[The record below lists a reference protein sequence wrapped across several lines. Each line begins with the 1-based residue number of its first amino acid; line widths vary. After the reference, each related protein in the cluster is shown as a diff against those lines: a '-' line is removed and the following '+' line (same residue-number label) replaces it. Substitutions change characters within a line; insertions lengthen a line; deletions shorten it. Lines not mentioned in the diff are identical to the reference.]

1 MWEHVCASFAAQGP
15 GGSVMWLLSAGA
27 PANWLRSEVSLMQ
40 LTAAELKLVC
50 KRLIECGFDL
60 PHGTTTNMTKKQAAP
75 RIVAE
80 ATRQRAIAGLGGT
93 PAVAAGAL
101 APLAVRQAPPPQ
113 QAAAAARAGAAAR
126 AQQQRE
132 FVLKMGIAADISAFL
147 AEKAERVSAGL
158 AGGAGAGGPGAL
170 TGGAG
175 AAVAAARSAAAL
187 PGAGAGAGAVR
198 HKASAAA
205 HASSSSSSS
214 NLAAAAAVA
223 QPHQGWAATVD
234 LPFQNVLLAPLPVA
248 KELSAAAAMQG
259 RSEDEAKV
267 EPPSWG
273 SLQPMN
279 VAEQQ
284 GVAYLSRLGFSKHKS
299 LETLR
304 RSGGQLSS
312 AEQRLYE
319 ELRDLQ
325 DASLMDQIALDSEK
339 TGKVDEVRAER
350 EAKARLVITDVLG
363 EGAFDRS
370 LLLDSKIG
378 VPALR
383 EAVRIDRG
391 VLDLSEMRECCIR
404 LLVLEGKSVQW
415 YGLGACSYIYELALR
430 LHAKR
435 TGLDEQDISA
445 EEKHLERILYN
456 MPAKSGDMPQDFL
469 LALER
474 WPTHTLKSMSGTS
487 FVAHAKLSDIKV
499 RDDSVQVLPDEPA
512 RKKLR
517 AEDVIDLS

>member
-1 MWEHVCASFAAQGP
+1 V
-15 GGSVMWLLSAGA
+15 
-27 PANWLRSEVSLMQ
+27 
-40 LTAAELKLVC
+40 
-50 KRLIECGFDL
+50 
-60 PHGTTTNMTKKQAAP
+60 
-75 RIVAE
+75 
-80 ATRQRAIAGLGGT
+80 
-93 PAVAAGAL
+93 
-101 APLAVRQAPPPQ
+101 
-113 QAAAAARAGAAAR
+113 AAAATAAMSDAAQALEGAA
-126 AQQQRE
+126 
-132 FVLKMGIAADISAFL
+132 
-147 AEKAERVSAGL
+147 
-158 AGGAGAGGPGAL
+158 
-170 TGGAG
+170 
-175 AAVAAARSAAAL
+175 
-187 PGAGAGAGAVR
+187 R
-198 HKASAAA
+198 HQASAPA

-214 NLAAAAAVA
+214 SLAAAAAQA
-223 QPHQGWAATVD
+223 HQGWAATVN

-248 KELSAAAAMQG
+248 KEVSAAAARQG
-259 RSEDEAKV
+259 RSEDEAKD

-273 SLQPMN
+273 SLQPMS
-279 VAEQQ
+279 VVEQQ

-304 RSGGQLSS
+304 SSGGQVLS

-325 DASLMDQIALDSEK
+325 DASLMDKIALDSEK

-363 EGAFDRS
+363 EGAFERS

-383 EAVRIDRG
+383 EAVRLDRG
-391 VLDLSEMRECCIR
+391 VMDLSDMRECCIR

-415 YGLGACSYIYELALR
+415 YGLGACSYMYELALR

-435 TGLDEQDISA
+435 AGLDEQDISA
-445 EEKHLERILYN
+445 EEKRLECILYN

-517 AEDVIDLS
+517 AEDVVDLS

>member
-1 MWEHVCASFAAQGP
+1 M
-15 GGSVMWLLSAGA
+15 
-27 PANWLRSEVSLMQ
+27 
-40 LTAAELKLVC
+40 
-50 KRLIECGFDL
+50 
-60 PHGTTTNMTKKQAAP
+60 
-75 RIVAE
+75 
-80 ATRQRAIAGLGGT
+80 
-93 PAVAAGAL
+93 
-101 APLAVRQAPPPQ
+101 
-113 QAAAAARAGAAAR
+113 AAAAAA
-126 AQQQRE
+126 
-132 FVLKMGIAADISAFL
+132 
-147 AEKAERVSAGL
+147 
-158 AGGAGAGGPGAL
+158 
-170 TGGAG
+170 
-175 AAVAAARSAAAL
+175 
-187 PGAGAGAGAVR
+187 
-198 HKASAAA
+198 
-205 HASSSSSSS
+205 
-214 NLAAAAAVA
+214 A
-223 QPHQGWAATVD
+223 QPHQGWAATVN

-248 KELSAAAAMQG
+248 KELSAAAARQG
-259 RSEDEAKV
+259 RSEDEAKD

-273 SLQPMN
+273 SLLPMN
-279 VAEQQ
+279 AAEQQ

-304 RSGGQLSS
+304 SSGGKVSS

-363 EGAFDRS
+363 EGAFERS

-391 VLDLSEMRECCIR
+391 VLDLSDMRECCIR

-415 YGLGACSYIYELALR
+415 YGLGACSYMYELALR
-430 LHAKR
+430 LHAKGA
-435 TGLDEQDISA
+435 GLDEQDISA
-445 EEKHLERILYN
+445 EEKRLERILYN

-517 AEDVIDLS
+517 AEDVVDLS